1 MWNAG
6 EVKVRVMSQKHD
18 THRGGCGLK
27 TAVKQEKG
35 GYVYLLVKEDT
46 SSRGAGPG
54 WRTLIHS
61 FALHFFFRVARPQPH
76 HALVSYALTKEV
88 RHAETCLF
96 AHFPSVTFAGAGQ
109 GAAPFVSDS
118 RRDYEKR

>member
-1 MWNAG
+1 M
-6 EVKVRVMSQKHD
+6 
-18 THRGGCGLK
+18 
-27 TAVKQEKG
+27 
-35 GYVYLLVKEDT
+35 LVKEDT

-76 HALVSYALTKEV
+76 HALVSYAFDQASRQEV

-109 GAAPFVSDS
+109 GDAPFVSDS
-118 RRDYEKR
+118 RREHEKM

>member
-1 MWNAG
+1 
-6 EVKVRVMSQKHD
+6 MSERHD
-18 THRGGCGLK
+18 TSGGLCGLK
-27 TAVKQEKG
+27 TAVKQEKRRLR
-35 GYVYLLVKEDT
+35 LLALKEDT

-76 HALVSYALTKEV
+76 HALVSYALTKEE

-118 RRDYEKR
+118 RREHEKR